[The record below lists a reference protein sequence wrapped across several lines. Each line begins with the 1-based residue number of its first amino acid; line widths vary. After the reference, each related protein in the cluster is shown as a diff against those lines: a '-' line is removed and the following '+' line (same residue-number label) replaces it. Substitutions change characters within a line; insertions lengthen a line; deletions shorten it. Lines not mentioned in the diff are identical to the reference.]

1 MRRQEDRFV
10 REKETADQQRLRLN
24 SELSKLRRAQQVNR
38 FDQPL
43 DINKVIPQS
52 NDQDLL
58 KKLADIEG
66 YSNMQARYN
75 NLQPVIQEKPS
86 LPQPPVGMPQSEFT
100 QWNYLQ
106 YPSNNKMLDEVERAY
121 KLRQD
126 VERCED

>member
-1 MRRQEDRFV
+1 MEDELRRQEDRFV

-43 DINKVIPQS
+43 DINKVIPQH

-75 NLQPVIQEKPS
+75 NLQPVI
-86 LPQPPVGMPQSEFT
+86 
-100 QWNYLQ
+100 
-106 YPSNNKMLDEVERAY
+106 
-121 KLRQD
+121 
-126 VERCED
+126 